1 MMPRR
6 RIRLALLLAFPL
18 VVLAIFAFAM
28 LGGGGGQAEQPAKP
42 VASGPIGLFTS
53 LPILWRETPD
63 ISDMLHSAAPPH
75 WALDV
80 LAARGEL
87 QPLDTLSPEGGSL
100 PLATDVLLVI
110 AQPRPLS
117 PQENVALD
125 DWVRAGGRVLLFAD
139 PMLTA
144 HSAFAPGDNRRPQD
158 IVLLSPILSRWGLTL
173 QFDDTQLSGERDV
186 ELLGKAVPVN
196 LPGSFSLAD
205 GAGNCGIESGGLVAR
220 CSVGAGRVVAVAD
233 AAMLEEVAD
242 GDLIQRETALAALLS
257 LLGE

>member
-1 MMPRR
+1 MTPRR
-6 RIRLALLLAFPL
+6 RIRLALLLAFPV
-18 VVLAIFAFAM
+18 VVLAIFAFAL
-28 LGGGGGQAEQPAKP
+28 LGGRGGQADKPA
-42 VASGPIGLFTS
+42 VSRPIGLFTS

-63 ISDMLHSAAPPH
+63 ISDWLHSAAPPH

-100 PLATDVLLVI
+100 PLATDGLLVL

-144 HSAFAPGDNRRPQD
+144 HSAFAPGDSRRPQD

-173 QFDDTQLSGERDV
+173 QFDDTQPFGERDV

-196 LPGSFSLAD
+196 LPGSFAVTD
-205 GAGNCGIESGGLVAR
+205 GAGNCGIESDGLVAR

-233 AAMLEEVAD
+233 AAMLEDDAE
-242 GDLIQRETALAALLS
+242 GDLGQREAALGTLLS
-257 LLGE
+257 LLAQ